1 MITYWKSN
9 ARKEFGFFGQEI
21 NNKPKLSDSELNR
34 RITEALAEADN
45 TGEEEDNVFEDNLSQ
60 PVRRTINGEIIPDD
74 NVVVLIEKV
83 WIEDEIDLSNNL
95 ILKDIG
101 NIPKDLDEEFI
112 DNEENNNENISLTD
126 DETVDNGN
134 GKGILN
140 YNVDD
145 LLDEYINEH

>member
-9 ARKEFGFFGQEI
+9 VRKEFGFFGQEI

-45 TGEEEDNVFEDNLSQ
+45 T
-60 PVRRTINGEIIPDD
+60 DD

-126 DETVDNGN
+126 DETVNNGN

-145 LLDEYINEH
+145 LLDEYINEHL